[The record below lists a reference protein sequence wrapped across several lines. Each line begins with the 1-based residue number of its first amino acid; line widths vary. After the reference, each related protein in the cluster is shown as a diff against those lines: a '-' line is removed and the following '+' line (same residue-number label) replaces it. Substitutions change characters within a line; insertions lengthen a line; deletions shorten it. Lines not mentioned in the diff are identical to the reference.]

1 MAMRLLALSAL
12 CLAALAAYV
21 AGDAPATSVDDFFYA
36 GRFFF
41 VCPA

>member
-1 MAMRLLALSAL
+1 MALSALSAL

-21 AGDAPATSVDDFFYA
+21 AGDAPATSVDDFVYA